1 MKKKQT
7 PKLILKDIDKLLNQQ
22 TVVIL
27 DAVDKKLVKTRNE
40 LREEMSQQVIIILNA
55 VDNKLEKTTKEFKEE
70 INTLRI
76 SIDKFVGFYTKQEQ
90 EFTIMKEHLKRLETR
105 VVNLEAKLT

>member
-7 PKLILKDIDKLLNQQ
+7 QKSILKDIDKLLAQQ

-27 DAVDKKLVKTRNE
+27 
-40 LREEMSQQVIIILNA
+40 NA
-55 VDNKLEKTTKEFKEE
+55 VDVKLEKTRKEFKQE
-70 INTLRI
+70 INKLRI

-90 EFTIMKEHLKRLETR
+90 EFTIMKEQLKRLEAR
-105 VVNLEAKLT
+105 VVILEAKLT

>member
-7 PKLILKDIDKLLNQQ
+7 QKSILKDIDRLLTQQ

-27 DAVDKKLVKTRNE
+27 
-40 LREEMSQQVIIILNA
+40 NA
-55 VDNKLEKTTKEFKEE
+55 VDAKLEKTRKEFKQE
-70 INTLRI
+70 INKLRI

-90 EFTIMKEHLKRLETR
+90 EFTIMKEHLKRLEAR

>member
-1 MKKKQT
+1 MKKKQSQKT
-7 PKLILKDIDKLLNQQ
+7 ILKDIDKLLAQQ

-27 DAVDKKLVKTRNE
+27 NAVDVKLEKT
-40 LREEMSQQVIIILNA
+40 LNA
-55 VDNKLEKTTKEFKEE
+55 VDVRLEKTRKEFRQE
-70 INTLRI
+70 INKLRI

-90 EFTIMKEHLKRLETR
+90 EFTIMKEHLKRLEAR

>member
-1 MKKKQT
+1 MKKKQ
-7 PKLILKDIDKLLNQQ
+7 PQKLTLKDIDKLLAQQ

-27 DAVDKKLVKTRNE
+27 
-40 LREEMSQQVIIILNA
+40 NA
-55 VDNKLEKTTKEFKEE
+55 VDVKLEKTLSAVDVKLEKTRKEFRQE
-70 INTLRI
+70 INKLRI

-90 EFTIMKEHLKRLETR
+90 EFTIMKEHLNRLEAR

>member
-1 MKKKQT
+1 MKGLTPEVEPKGIKMRKKQNKNLT
-7 PKLILKDIDKLLNQQ
+7 LKDVEKSLSQQ

-27 DAVDKKLVKTRNE
+27 DAVDKKLERV
-40 LREEMSQQVIIILNA
+40 
-55 VDNKLEKTTKEFKEE
+55 TKEFKRE

-90 EFTIMKEHLKRLETR
+90 EFTIMKEHLKRLEAR
-105 VVNLEAKLT
+105 VVSLETKLT

>member
-7 PKLILKDIDKLLNQQ
+7 QKSILKDIDKLLAQQ

-27 DAVDKKLVKTRNE
+27 
-40 LREEMSQQVIIILNA
+40 NA
-55 VDNKLEKTTKEFKEE
+55 VDVKLEKTRKEFKQE
-70 INTLRI
+70 INKLRI

-90 EFTIMKEHLKRLETR
+90 EFTIMKEHLKRLEAR
-105 VVNLEAKLT
+105 VVILEAKLT

>member
-7 PKLILKDIDKLLNQQ
+7 QKSILKDIDKLLAQQ
-22 TVVIL
+22 TV
-27 DAVDKKLVKTRNE
+27 
-40 LREEMSQQVIIILNA
+40 IILNA
-55 VDNKLEKTTKEFKEE
+55 VDIKLEKIRKEFKQE

-90 EFTIMKEHLKRLETR
+90 EFTIIKEHLKRLEAR

>member
-7 PKLILKDIDKLLNQQ
+7 QKLILKDIDKLLAQQ

-27 DAVDKKLVKTRNE
+27 
-40 LREEMSQQVIIILNA
+40 NA
-55 VDNKLEKTTKEFKEE
+55 VDAKLEKTRKEFKQE
-70 INTLRI
+70 INKLRI

-90 EFTIMKEHLKRLETR
+90 EFTIMKEHLKRLEAR

>member
-7 PKLILKDIDKLLNQQ
+7 QKSILKDIDKLLTQQ

-27 DAVDKKLVKTRNE
+27 
-40 LREEMSQQVIIILNA
+40 NA
-55 VDNKLEKTTKEFKEE
+55 VDAKLEKTRKEFKQE
-70 INTLRI
+70 INKLRI

-90 EFTIMKEHLKRLETR
+90 EFTIMKEHLKRLEAR